1 MGGASSNQYSRVT
14 NAVMIE
20 AAAAITSNND
30 SAATIVFFDLLL
42 SRPDHSAAASGST
55 PTLKLR
61 IATAACNCSKSSNGN
76 PAISA
81 TVSAWG
87 ERVRCTDFA
96 LVISNRGCVLARRI
110 QMIEHQVND
119 HSGHRDVQ
127 PHRKCPPSDAPVNHK
142 LSRQGPFQRDD
153 HKRHDGHRQYRVRS
167 KNREVQRPH
176 PAFAGESSDPRS
188 ESDVINKIRDQKE
201 TRSDDRGNHARAM
214 SCNAF
219 AANHNEPDDDQDS
232 SRRVEHRV

>member
-96 LVISNRGCVLARRI
+96 LVISNRGGAASETDTNDTASGKRSPLSLKRI
-110 QMIEHQVND
+110 TTSETSTERCSCESQTF
-119 HSGHRDVQ
+119 
-127 PHRKCPPSDAPVNHK
+127 PPAPA
-142 LSRQGPFQRDD
+142 
-153 HKRHDGHRQYRVRS
+153 S
-167 KNREVQRPH
+167 K
-176 PAFAGESSDPRS
+176 
-188 ESDVINKIRDQKE
+188 
-201 TRSDDRGNHARAM
+201 
-214 SCNAF
+214 
-219 AANHNEPDDDQDS
+219 
-232 SRRVEHRV
+232 